1 MLDALL
7 VGTND
12 ALDHDEHRIANLFA
26 MGAGRVRP
34 RDLLIG
40 HHALQLLAQDRHSQP
55 DLHQALRSLGYA
67 ETNIGVVEKSLLT
80 FNFLHEEPAGG
91 KKIEYEI
98 HEDVVQEYLALRFE
112 PAYVDNVAMVTPVDP
127 KYLPSM
133 SKTARRPSRG
143 LHPARGHDPGV
154 PRVHPRLRGRL
165 SRPGARRQYAGRGLR
180 PGARVPQARL
190 PLEAHG
196 PAYHDRLLGLRGSGY
211 LRGIEPSWWDATL
224 GNPLFEQARVAGEFL
239 TPGHGL

>member
-1 MLDALL
+1 MSCSTRSL

-40 HHALQLLAQDRHSQP
+40 HHALQLLGQDRHSQL

-67 ETNIGVVEKSLLT
+67 ETNINVVEKSLLT

-112 PAYVDNVAMVTPVDP
+112 PAYVDNVAMVTPVEP
-127 KYLPSM
+127 KYLPRM
-133 SKTARRPSRG
+133 SRTRGDRRRRLHTAGRRDHDG
-143 LHPARGHDPGV
+143 L
-154 PRVHPRLRGRL
+154 PRVRPRLRGPVP
-165 SRPGARRQYAGRGLR
+165 RPEGA
-180 PGARVPQARL
+180 
-190 PLEAHG
+190 
-196 PAYHDRLLGLRGSGY
+196 S
-211 LRGIEPSWWDATL
+211 
-224 GNPLFEQARVAGEFL
+224 
-239 TPGHGL
+239 

>member
-1 MLDALL
+1 
-7 VGTND
+7 
-12 ALDHDEHRIANLFA
+12 

-40 HHALQLLAQDRHSQP
+40 HHALQLLGQDRHSQV

-127 KYLPSM
+127 KYLHRM
-133 SKTARRPSRG
+133 SRTRGDRAEDFTRRVATTLAFLEFLRDCEDAFRDPKLVANTSERC
-143 LHPARGHDPGV
+143 LH
-154 PRVHPRLRGRL
+154 
-165 SRPGARRQYAGRGLR
+165 Q
-180 PGARVPQARL
+180 GARVAQARL
-190 PLEAHG
+190 PVEAHG
-196 PAYHDRLLGLRGSGY
+196 PALPRSPGGPEGQRLPPHDRAGLVGCDARQPALRPGPRGG
-211 LRGIEPSWWDATL
+211 
-224 GNPLFEQARVAGEFL
+224 
-239 TPGHGL
+239 